1 MRVGRVGVVGL
12 GLMGGS
18 LARALATRGVHVIG
32 YDRDRSSLDAA
43 VAEGMVH
50 EPLDDTLRGMERAD
64 VVVLATPVAA
74 TAALL
79 TRLGDRL
86 AGPSLIMDVA
96 STKKRI
102 VAAAEAA
109 GLGPRYVGAHPLTG
123 SHRSGW
129 GASRASLFDEAR
141 VFLCPSPSTTPQT
154 LKLAESFWRSLRAGV
169 EVLDAEVHDEQMA
182 WRSHLPQAVSTAL
195 ALTLRQANVPRSALG
210 PGGRD
215 MTRLAGGDPDLWTGI
230 AADNAPAILEALLA
244 MEEQLRLF
252 RDRLAA
258 GEDGVRECFADGRDW
273 FDGQPLRGLTPREN
287 AALTPRDIG
296 ALTPRDATP

>member
-1 MRVGRVGVVGL
+1 V
-12 GLMGGS
+12 
-18 LARALATRGVHVIG
+18 
-32 YDRDRSSLDAA
+32 
-43 VAEGMVH
+43 
-50 EPLDDTLRGMERAD
+50 ERAD

-102 VAAAEAA
+102 VEAAEAA

-129 GASRASLFDEAR
+129 GASRAGLFEEAR
-141 VFLCPSPSTTPQT
+141 VFLCPSPSTTPEA
-154 LKLAESFWRSLRAGV
+154 LRLAESFWRVLRAGV
-169 EVLDAEVHDEQMA
+169 EVLDAAVHDEQMA
-182 WRSHLPQAVSTAL
+182 WRSHLPQMVSTAL
-195 ALTLRQANVPRSALG
+195 ALTLRQANVSRSALG

-230 AADNAPAILEALLA
+230 VGDNAPAILEALDA
-244 MEEQLRLF
+244 MGAQLRLV
-252 RDRLAA
+252 RERLAA

-273 FDGQPLRGLTPREN
+273 FDGEPMRTHTPRDV
-287 AALTPRDIG
+287 AALTSREP
-296 ALTPRDATP
+296 AS

>member
-1 MRVGRVGVVGL
+1 MRARRVGVVGL

-18 LARALATRGVHVIG
+18 LARALAARGVRVMG
-32 YDRDRSSLDAA
+32 FDRDRSSLDAA

-50 EPLDDTLRGMERAD
+50 EPLDDSLAGVERAD
-64 VVVLATPVAA
+64 IVVLATPVAA
-74 TAALL
+74 TARLL

-96 STKKRI
+96 STKRSI
-102 VAAAEAA
+102 LAAAEAA

-129 GASRASLFDEAR
+129 GASRASLFEEAR
-141 VFLCPSPSTTPQT
+141 VFLCPSSSTTPEALQ
-154 LKLAESFWRSLRAGV
+154 LAESFWRSLRAGV
-169 EVLDAEVHDEQMA
+169 EVLDAETHDEQMA

-195 ALTLRQANVPRSALG
+195 ALTLRQANVTRSALG

-230 AADNAPAILEALLA
+230 VGDNAPAILQALDA
-244 MEEQLRLF
+244 MEQQLRYF
-252 RDRLAA
+252 RERLAT

-273 FDGQPLRGLTPREN
+273 FDGEPMRTLTPRDS
-287 AALTPRDIG
+287 AALTPRDT
-296 ALTPRDATP
+296 AP

>member
-1 MRVGRVGVVGL
+1 MRIRRVGVVGL

-18 LARALATRGVHVIG
+18 LARALAARGVRVLG
-32 YDRDRSSLDAA
+32 FDRDRNSLDAA

-50 EPLDDTLRGMERAD
+50 EPLDDSLAGVERAD

-74 TAALL
+74 TARLL

-86 AGPSLIMDVA
+86 AGPALIMDVA
-96 STKKRI
+96 STKRSI

-129 GASRASLFDEAR
+129 GASRASLFEEAR
-141 VFLCPSPSTTPQT
+141 VFLCPSSSTTPDA
-154 LKLAESFWRSLRAGV
+154 LRLAESFWRSLRAGV
-169 EVLDAEVHDEQMA
+169 EVLDADTHDEQMA

-195 ALTLRQANVPRSALG
+195 ALTLRQANVARSALG

-230 AADNAPAILEALLA
+230 VGDNAPAILQALDA
-244 MEEQLRLF
+244 MEQQLRYF
-252 RDRLAA
+252 RERLAA
-258 GEDGVRECFADGRDW
+258 GEDGVRECFSDGRDW
-273 FDGQPLRGLTPREN
+273 FDGQPMRTLTPRDS
-287 AALTPRDIG
+287 AALTPRDTA
-296 ALTPRDATP
+296 ALTPRDTTP

>member
-1 MRVGRVGVVGL
+1 MRARRVGVVGL
-12 GLMGGS
+12 GLIGGS
-18 LARALATRGVHVIG
+18 LARALAARGVWVMG
-32 YDRDRSSLDAA
+32 YDRERSSLDAA

-50 EPLDDTLRGMERAD
+50 EALDDTLAGVERAD

-74 TAALL
+74 TANLL

-129 GASRASLFDEAR
+129 GASRAGLFEEAR
-141 VFLCPSPSTTPQT
+141 VFLCPSPSTTPET
-154 LKLAESFWRSLRAGV
+154 LRLAESFWRVLRAGV
-169 EVLDAEVHDEQMA
+169 EVLDATVHDEQMA
-182 WRSHLPQAVSTAL
+182 WRSHLPQMVSTAL
-195 ALTLRQANVPRSALG
+195 ALTLRQANVSRSALG

-230 AADNAPAILEALLA
+230 VGDNAPAILEALDA
-244 MEEQLRLF
+244 MASQLRLV
-252 RDRLAA
+252 RERLAA

-273 FDGQPLRGLTPREN
+273 FDGEPMRTHTPRDV
-287 AALTPRDIG
+287 AALTPRDTT
-296 ALTPRDATP
+296 A

>member
-1 MRVGRVGVVGL
+1 MRARRVGVVGR

-18 LARALATRGVHVIG
+18 LARALAARGVRVMG
-32 YDRDRSSLDAA
+32 FDRDKSSLDAA

-50 EPLDDTLRGMERAD
+50 EPLDESLAGVERAD

-74 TAALL
+74 TARLL

-86 AGPSLIMDVA
+86 AGPALIMDVA
-96 STKKRI
+96 STKRSI
-102 VAAAEAA
+102 IAAAEAA

-129 GASRASLFDEAR
+129 GASRASLFEEAR
-141 VFLCPSPSTTPQT
+141 VFLCPSSSTKPET
-154 LKLAESFWRSLRAGV
+154 LQLAASFWRSLRAGV
-169 EVLDAEVHDEQMA
+169 EVLDAETHDEQMA

-195 ALTLRQANVPRSALG
+195 ALTLRQANVTRSALG

-230 AADNAPAILEALLA
+230 VGDNAPAVLQALEA
-244 MEEQLRLF
+244 MEKQLRYF
-252 RDRLAA
+252 RERLAA

-273 FDGQPLRGLTPREN
+273 FDGEPMRSLTPRDSAALTPDS
-287 AALTPRDIG
+287 AALTPRD
-296 ALTPRDATP
+296 ASP

>member
-1 MRVGRVGVVGL
+1 MRARRVGVVGL

-18 LARALATRGVHVIG
+18 LARALAARGVRVMG
-32 YDRDRSSLDAA
+32 FDRDRSSLDAA

-50 EPLDDTLRGMERAD
+50 EPLDDTLAGMERAD

-86 AGPSLIMDVA
+86 SGPSLIMDVA

-129 GASRASLFDEAR
+129 GASRAGLFDEAR
-141 VFLCPSPSTTPQT
+141 VFLCPSPSTTPEA
-154 LKLAESFWRSLRAGV
+154 LRLADSFWRLLRAGV
-169 EVLDAEVHDEQMA
+169 EVLDAAVHDEQMA
-182 WRSHLPQAVSTAL
+182 WRSHLPQMVSTAL
-195 ALTLRQANVPRSALG
+195 ALTLRQANVSRSALG

-230 AADNAPAILEALLA
+230 VGDNAPAILEALDA
-244 MEEQLRLF
+244 MGEQLRLA
-252 RDRLAA
+252 RERLAA

-273 FDGQPLRGLTPREN
+273 FDGQPMRAHTPRDT
-287 AALTPRDIG
+287 AALTPRD
-296 ALTPRDATP
+296 TTS

>member
-1 MRVGRVGVVGL
+1 MRARRVGVVGL
-12 GLMGGS
+12 GLIGGS
-18 LARALATRGVHVIG
+18 LARALAARGVWVMG
-32 YDRDRSSLDAA
+32 YDRERSSLDAA

-50 EPLDDTLRGMERAD
+50 EALDDTLAGVERAD

-74 TAALL
+74 TANLL

-86 AGPSLIMDVA
+86 VGPSIIMDVA

-129 GASRASLFDEAR
+129 GASRAGLFEEAR
-141 VFLCPSPSTTPQT
+141 VFLCPSPSTTPET
-154 LKLAESFWRSLRAGV
+154 LRLAESFWRVLRAGV
-169 EVLDAEVHDEQMA
+169 EVLDATVHDEQMA
-182 WRSHLPQAVSTAL
+182 WRSHLPQMVSTAL
-195 ALTLRQANVPRSALG
+195 ALTLRQANVSRSALG

-230 AADNAPAILEALLA
+230 VGDNAPAILEALDA
-244 MEEQLRLF
+244 MASQLRLV
-252 RDRLAA
+252 RERLAA

-273 FDGQPLRGLTPREN
+273 FDGEPMRTHTPRDV
-287 AALTPRDIG
+287 AALTPRDTT
-296 ALTPRDATP
+296 A

>member
-1 MRVGRVGVVGL
+1 MRIRRVGVVGL

-18 LARALATRGVHVIG
+18 LARALAARGVQVLG
-32 YDRDRSSLDAA
+32 FDRDRDSLDAA

-50 EPLDDTLRGMERAD
+50 EPLDDSLAGVERAD

-74 TAALL
+74 TARLL

-86 AGPSLIMDVA
+86 SGPALIMDVA
-96 STKKRI
+96 STKRSI

-129 GASRASLFDEAR
+129 GASRASLFEEAR
-141 VFLCPSPSTTPQT
+141 VFLCPSSSTTPDA
-154 LKLAESFWRSLRAGV
+154 LRLAESFWRSLRAGV
-169 EVLDAEVHDEQMA
+169 EVLDADTHDEQMA

-195 ALTLRQANVPRSALG
+195 ALTLRQANVARSALG

-230 AADNAPAILEALLA
+230 VGDNASAILQALDA
-244 MEEQLRLF
+244 MEQQLRYF
-252 RDRLAA
+252 RERLAA
-258 GEDGVRECFADGRDW
+258 GEDGVRECFSDGRDW
-273 FDGQPLRGLTPREN
+273 FDGQPMRALTPRDS
-287 AALTPRDIG
+287 AALTPRDTA
-296 ALTPRDATP
+296 ALTPRDTTP

>member
-1 MRVGRVGVVGL
+1 VTRVRRVSVVGL

-18 LARALATRGVHVIG
+18 LARALAARGVRVVG
-32 YDRDRSSLDAA
+32 YDRNRSSLDAA

-50 EPLDDTLRGMERAD
+50 EPLDDTLMGVEDAD
-64 VVVLATPVAA
+64 VVVLATPVAT

-79 TRLGDRL
+79 TQLGDRL
-86 AGPSLIMDVA
+86 SGPSLIMDVA
-96 STKKRI
+96 STKKSI

-129 GASRASLFDEAR
+129 GASRASLFEEAR
-141 VFLCPSPSTTPQT
+141 VFLCPSATTTPQA
-154 LKLAESFWRSLRAGV
+154 LRLAESFWRSLRAGV
-169 EVLDAEVHDEQMA
+169 EVLDAVEHDEQMA

-195 ALTLRQANVPRSALG
+195 ALTLRQASVTRSALG

-215 MTRLAGGDPDLWTGI
+215 MTRLAGGDPALWTGI
-230 AADNAPAILEALLA
+230 MSDNAPAILEALAA

-252 RDRLAA
+252 RERLAA
-258 GEDGVRECFADGRDW
+258 GEDGVRECFADGLDW
-273 FDGQPLRGLTPREN
+273 FDGAPLR
-287 AALTPRDIG
+287 ALTPKEPG
-296 ALTPRDATP
+296 T

>member
-1 MRVGRVGVVGL
+1 MRVGRVSVVGL

-18 LARALATRGVHVIG
+18 LARALAVRGVHVIG
-32 YDRDRSSLDAA
+32 YDRERSSLDAA

-50 EPLDDTLRGMERAD
+50 EPLDDTLRGVERAD

-154 LKLAESFWRSLRAGV
+154 LTLAESFWRSLRAGV
-169 EVLDAEVHDEQMA
+169 EVLDAEAHDEQMA

-230 AADNAPAILEALLA
+230 AADNAPAILEALAA

-252 RDRLAA
+252 RERLAA

-287 AALTPRDIG
+287 AALTPRDVA
-296 ALTPRDATP
+296 ALTPRDVTS